1 MSTPA
6 TSEEIYGADTDEAV
20 NAAGQRDQESGHA
33 DGLAALADT
42 ANRPARFTADTLPVG
57 KWICLADMDDNF
69 GKFVKVVGLEDGRAY
84 LQDEDGMDRWGG
96 KIRGEVYDESLPIY
110 GWLQS

>member
-1 MSTPA
+1 VSQTNQNEA
-6 TSEEIYGADTDEAV
+6 TLRSEENGKPNGPT
-20 NAAGQRDQESGHA
+20 
-33 DGLAALADT
+33 
-42 ANRPARFTADTLPVG
+42 RFTADTLPVG

-69 GKFVKVVGLEDGRAY
+69 GKFVKVVAIEDGRAY

-96 KIRGEVYDESLPIY
+96 KILGEVYDESLPIY